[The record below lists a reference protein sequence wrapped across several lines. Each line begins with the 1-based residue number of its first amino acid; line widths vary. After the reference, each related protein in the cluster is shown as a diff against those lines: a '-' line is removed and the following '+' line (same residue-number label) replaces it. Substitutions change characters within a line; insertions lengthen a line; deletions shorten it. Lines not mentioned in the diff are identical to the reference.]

1 MSIVYKTATL
11 LFAGA
16 LRFWSDCKVEGAEN
30 VPKTGPLIVV
40 ANHLSIIDSPL
51 LAVCIPRHI
60 EFMAKAELFH
70 NPITSLLLRSGG
82 AFPIAGNGREFYSIK
97 RSLAILKREGV
108 LGIFPE
114 GGRNQTSLGKAMLGT
129 AMIAIKSGAP
139 VLPVGISGT
148 EVVRSYANMTVPIG
162 AFGVKIGEPFNLP
175 TAYGTRLRVNLGKVT
190 DTIMERI
197 AEILP
202 ENYRGLYDGSVG
214 HGHHEYTSPQR
225 WGT

>member
-1 MSIVYKTATL
+1 MSIVYKTAAL
-11 LFAGA
+11 LFSGA
-16 LRFWSDCKVEGAEN
+16 LHFWSNCKVEGAEN
-30 VPKTGPLIVV
+30 VPKTGPLVIV

-82 AFPIAGNGREFYSIK
+82 AFPIAENGREFYSIK
-97 RSLAILKREGV
+97 HSLAILKRDGTM
-108 LGIFPE
+108 GIFPE
-114 GGRNQTSLGKAMLGT
+114 GGRNQTSLGKAMLGA

-148 EVVRSYANMTVPIG
+148 EVVKSYAKMAVPIG
-162 AFGVKIGEPFNLP
+162 TFGVRIGEPFNP
-175 TAYGTRLRVNLGKVT
+175 PIVYGNRLRVNLEKVT
-190 DTIMERI
+190 DMIMDRI